1 MATNPFF
8 SLALASSPTDGQ
20 PSPFKLP
27 SLSIVK
33 LKDSCPY
40 LIQSNSCM
48 AISLQVH
55 PGHSPKSIILQTKWS
70 IKIFHKME
78 QVLREEIWRLRQEG
92 QILFHRHW
100 KVQWHFSNSGER
112 RWVEKLVMCI
122 RYRTGK
128 RLWGS
133 RLWLWTSKRSLGW
146 RAFRHGWMREA
157 EGKR

>member
-40 LIQSNSCM
+40 LIQSSSCM

-55 PGHSPKSIILQTKWS
+55 PGHSPKSIIFQTKWS
-70 IKIFHKME
+70 IKIFH
-78 QVLREEIWRLRQEG
+78 
-92 QILFHRHW
+92 
-100 KVQWHFSNSGER
+100 
-112 RWVEKLVMCI
+112 
-122 RYRTGK
+122 
-128 RLWGS
+128 
-133 RLWLWTSKRSLGW
+133 
-146 RAFRHGWMREA
+146 
-157 EGKR
+157 